1 MRKLILILSCLLS
14 IIACNEEIK
23 YVYQVPETTSD
34 GWDIF
39 SLKDSH
45 IDTLLITQLVSQIK
59 SNSFKNI
66 DALLIIRENKLVLDE
81 YFNSYDRSTKHKLW
95 SCTKS
100 FSSTL
105 IGIAIE
111 QGDIRSEKDSIVD
124 YLGNYSDTS
133 NENIR
138 TISIE
143 NVLEMGTG
151 LEWNG
156 DLSQSGRKLP
166 YANDMVAYTLELPQE
181 FEPGIK
187 FQYSSAN
194 SMLLAPIIYN
204 ATGQHAD
211 EFARA
216 TLFKELGIENFEW
229 NKQAE
234 FWTKTAGD
242 EIPSEKPNIEYELE
256 YAELTNTATGLW
268 MLPRDMAKLGQL
280 YLNKGKWKN
289 KQIIS
294 ESWIKKSTT
303 EQISGSD
310 YGLHWKLMRIGKYQS
325 FYASGFGLQ
334 RIFVVPELNVVIVLT
349 QNWYHNQPKGNK
361 QMMKILNDYILKAVK
376 ST

>member
-1 MRKLILILSCLLS
+1 MRKLILILSF
-14 IIACNEEIK
+14 IACNEEIK
-23 YVYQVPETTSD
+23 YVYQVPETTGD

-45 IDTLLITQLVSQIK
+45 IDTLLITQLFSQIK

-66 DALLIIRENKLVLDE
+66 DALLIIRDDKLVLDE
-81 YFNSYDRSTKHKLW
+81 YFNGYDRSTKHKLW

-100 FSSTL
+100 FSSAL

-151 LEWNG
+151 LEWKG

-211 EFARA
+211 ELARA

-234 FWTKTAGD
+234 FWAKTAGD
-242 EIPSEKPNIEYELE
+242 EIPAKKPNIEYELE

-334 RIFVVPELNVVIVLT
+334 RIFVVPELNVVVVLT
-349 QNWYHNQPKGNK
+349 QNWYHNQPKGKK

-376 ST
+376 SA